1 MVVEELCSRASK
13 MTQFQVINTV
23 NTFYALQRAKKLSSF
38 FNPRLMNIM
47 LESCI
52 EDKITSLDKMPIILL
67 LKVLSSNNY
76 GYLPYYEKINER
88 IANYKDR
95 LNLIDCNVL
104 LNSFIRVDRLG
115 IETHKLINHNIDRI
129 LDEVKVYSW
138 ID

>member
-1 MVVEELCSRASK
+1 